1 MSKSIELLV
10 KLHNPKCVSA
20 ETAGRGGK
28 SLLYKEQIVFA
39 FAQAEKEFMFGYHLL
54 MCKYRQDPF
63 SREFVN
69 SYAESWCEECGLTE
83 HATEALSYVV
93 DMVCDLPLPSQLKH
107 LNALRKRYLRSQYA
121 HLSVIDKANK
131 IAEENGLPPNSVE
144 ARQLRIRELNEVRKS
159 NVCPRCRGTGEVGR
173 VQKRECPECKGK
185 GKLRANIYHLMKSI
199 DCTEA
204 YFKRYLNALVVDFE
218 RHCYEEMSGAE
229 DMIKKRLRSE
239 LSEL

>member
-28 SLLYKEQIVFA
+28 ALLYQDQIIFA
-39 FAQAEKEFMFGYHLL
+39 FSRAEEEFMFGYHLL

-63 SREFVN
+63 SRAFVN
-69 SYAESWCEECGLTE
+69 SYVESWCEERGLPE
-83 HATEALSYVV
+83 HSAEAMSYVI

-107 LNALRKRYLRSQYA
+107 IRALRKRYLRSQYA
-121 HLSVIDKANK
+121 YLPTIEKVNRM
-131 IAEENGLPPNSVE
+131 AEENDLPLNSAE
-144 ARQLRIRELNEVRKS
+144 ARQLRIREITELRKS
-159 NVCPRCRGTGEVGR
+159 NICPRCRGTGKVGR
-173 VQKRECPECKGK
+173 VQKRECPECHGK
-185 GKLRANIYHLMKSI
+185 GQLRADIYHLMKSI

-204 YFKRYLNALVVDFE
+204 YFKRYLYALVVDFE
-218 RHCYEEMSGAE
+218 RHCYEEMSSAE
-229 DMIKKRLRSE
+229 DVIKQQLKSE